1 MKKIWCV
8 IKNIIGIIL
17 IILGVIL
24 MIVNTE
30 NNYVF
35 GFYVILS
42 GILLTKVFDYMT
54 ILFNRYFSVGRKI
67 ALFIGS
73 TFIVSTYYNKSYTGS
88 DIFYIYLVIIVFYVL
103 MFVFDKKKY
112 IDIDKKIMLPEGNN
126 KLLNK
131 VIDARNKRVLD
142 IINEEEKIKE
152 LFKGYNIITINTICK
167 LLASNKKYEV
177 QGYDINL
184 GDLFFYFSKELK
196 YINIEEDFTYL
207 TNSFYK
213 KVINKY
219 CRKLYLDVLKLM
231 RMDVG
236 ENCINLYND
245 SMNVLFNTMDTLVDL
260 KFIDALGKSNNS
272 DMYDKVGLRHFNDSY
287 KKEITYL
294 IDILVTFVCIIKIM
308 FLESK
313 IELLDK
319 DNEFY
324 KIVKNISKEINDIDV
339 IVDKV
344 KPIYNEFYRNEL
356 GNINNEVLFMLTLL
370 IIDNNDLVFSEKDDK
385 ILNITDTL
393 WVNYEDIVYNMNDW
407 IKYIAYNYR
416 SIDPGLYVTIKIN
429 KNVSMDDFNVY
440 LKVLSNYQNY
450 IDEYY
455 RLVDLNNKTS
465 DKERYLKG
473 DFEKEKEELK
483 IKYSLDNVVTGE
495 DFELFLMDVFKHLGY
510 DVKHL
515 GKSGDQGADLIL
527 KKNDISY
534 VVQAKF
540 YKNKLGNT
548 PVQEIIG
555 ALKYYD
561 VKNGVVVTNSMF
573 TKGAYELAKVNNVIL
588 VDGKGLEK
596 LITYISSDNHDEDY
610 LKLVR

>member
-24 MIVNTE
+24 TIVNTE

-35 GFYVILS
+35 GFYIILS

-73 TFIVSTYYNKSYTGS
+73 TFIVSTYYDKSYTGS
-88 DIFYIYLVIIVFYVL
+88 DIFYIYLVIIIFYVL

-112 IDIDKKIMLPEGNN
+112 IDIDKKIMLPYGNN

-142 IINEEEKIKE
+142 IINEEEKVKE

-177 QGYDINL
+177 LGYDINL
-184 GDLFFYFSKELK
+184 GDMFFYFSKELK

-236 ENCINLYND
+236 KNSINLYND

-272 DMYDKVGLRHFNDSY
+272 DMYDKVGLRHFDDSY

-393 WVNYEDIVYNMNDW
+393 WVNYEDIIYNMNDW

-534 VVQAKF
+534 AVQAKF

-588 VDGKGLEK
+588 VDGKGLKK

>member
-24 MIVNTE
+24 TIVNTE

-35 GFYVILS
+35 GFYIILS

-73 TFIVSTYYNKSYTGS
+73 TFIVSTYYDKSYTGS
-88 DIFYIYLVIIVFYVL
+88 DIFYIYLVIIIFYVL

-112 IDIDKKIMLPEGNN
+112 IDIDKKIMLPYGNN

-142 IINEEEKIKE
+142 IINEEEKVKE

-177 QGYDINL
+177 LGYDINL
-184 GDLFFYFSKELK
+184 GDMFFYFSKELK

-236 ENCINLYND
+236 KNCINLYND

-272 DMYDKVGLRHFNDSY
+272 DMYDKVGLRHFDDSY

-313 IELLDK
+313 IKLLDK

-393 WVNYEDIVYNMNDW
+393 WVNYEDIIYNMNDW

-473 DFEKEKEELK
+473 NFEKEKEELK

-534 VVQAKF
+534 AVQAKF

-588 VDGKGLEK
+588 VDGKGLKK